1 MSQTVTEGKTQNAQ
15 PRDPADPAY
24 GLIPRIHTLLSTGQ
38 PGQRKGGAATSPFQ
52 AKIDINN
59 LGINQ
64 ERYVQCVQCVPCSPC
79 AD

>member
-1 MSQTVTEGKTQNAQ
+1 M
-15 PRDPADPAY
+15 
-24 GLIPRIHTLLSTGQ
+24 
-38 PGQRKGGAATSPFQ
+38 TSPFQ

-64 ERYVQCVQCVPCSPC
+64 ERYMQCVQCVPCSPC